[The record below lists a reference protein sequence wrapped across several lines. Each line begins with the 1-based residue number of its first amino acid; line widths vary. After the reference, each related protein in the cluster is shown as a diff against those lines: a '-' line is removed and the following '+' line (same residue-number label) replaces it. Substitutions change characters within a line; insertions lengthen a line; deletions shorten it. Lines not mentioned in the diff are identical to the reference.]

1 MIEPYQPTSN
11 PTCYAR
17 QFASLRCLCLSM
29 EKQLKDLQVKY
40 DVAYFYAQTL
50 DPIAIK
56 QEKDINTMLTN
67 ALDYAEDEI
76 IKLRKLLIANGIKYD

>member
-67 ALDYAEDEI
+67 ALDYADDEI

>member
-1 MIEPYQPTSN
+1 
-11 PTCYAR
+11 
-17 QFASLRCLCLSM
+17 M

-40 DVAYFYAQTL
+40 DVACFYAQTL

-76 IKLRKLLIANGIKYD
+76 TKLRKLLIANGIKYD

>member
-1 MIEPYQPTSN
+1 MTERYEPTSD
-11 PTCYAR
+11 PTYYAK
-17 QFASLRCLCLSM
+17 QFNALKQVCIGLEM
-29 EKQLKDLQVKY
+29 QLKDLQVKY

-76 IKLRKLLIANGIKYD
+76 TRLRKLLIANGIKYD